1 MFSRP
6 PQGLPPCEKT
16 QEENGE
22 LNELATQWKG
32 GRTQWVCRAN
42 SGVEK
47 DIKLHFRAKNKVFG
61 GEGI

>member
-32 GRTQWVCRAN
+32 GRIQWVCRAN

-47 DIKLHFRAKNKVFG
+47 DIKLQMNKVIG